1 MVHAFSCQH
10 EPVEVPRRCKAK
22 WCHQCFWYPL
32 VNADQEP
39 VPRLPES
46 LTLRKRNMERQLS
59 RSDRVDTCHGFMT
72 GLVCLP
78 CPSCIP
84 FLRRRQLSSFTRS
97 FFPVSPSC
105 SCRACDAVRVKCAS
119 SVGVCV
125 HVGSVSCCC
134 SCAPLPRWCPFS
146 PSSFFSLFF
155 GMFTFFII
163 FHFTILLEGTTCN
176 GSLTTMTKGWRCWC
190 LPSSCPD
197 GSVTLVG
204 PGQLP
209 TVYQRLTKPS
219 STTGARQEHD
229 PQQNFL
235 IMVAEE
241 RLT

>member
-1 MVHAFSCQH
+1 M
-10 EPVEVPRRCKAK
+10 PRRCKAK

-97 FFPVSPSC
+97 FFQFLPPC
-105 SCRACDAVRVKCAS
+105 PCRACDAVRVKCAS

-125 HVGSVSCCC
+125 CGSVSCCC
-134 SCAPLPRWCPFS
+134 SCAPFPRWCPLFFFFIC
-146 PSSFFSLFF
+146 FFSLFF
-155 GMFTFFII
+155 GCLPFSSFFISP
-163 FHFTILLEGTTCN
+163 F
-176 GSLTTMTKGWRCWC
+176 CWKV
-190 LPSSCPD
+190 PR
-197 GSVTLVG
+197 VTAHSR
-204 PGQLP
+204 P
-209 TVYQRLTKPS
+209 
-219 STTGARQEHD
+219 
-229 PQQNFL
+229 
-235 IMVAEE
+235 
-241 RLT
+241 